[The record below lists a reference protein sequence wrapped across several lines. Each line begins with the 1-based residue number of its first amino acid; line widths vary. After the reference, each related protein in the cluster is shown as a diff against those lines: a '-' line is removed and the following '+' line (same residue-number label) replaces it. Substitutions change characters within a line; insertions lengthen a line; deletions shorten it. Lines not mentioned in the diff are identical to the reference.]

1 MKFQQRFRCEAYN
14 VFTEK
19 VNKAALS
26 ANGDKRIQMPDGVI
40 SYPYGSGPGTVC
52 KAGFMRHPKIKN
64 LI

>member
-1 MKFQQRFRCEAYN
+1 MVQEW
-14 VFTEK
+14 
-19 VNKAALS
+19 VNQCIHGVKKITLS
-26 ANGDKRIQMPDGVI
+26 ANGYKRIQMPDGVI